1 MQDRFFFQHRLHLVK
16 FTASTHGLGEH
27 LICLQDALFGRLQDR
42 PGSCDGWK
50 TSAFA
55 EESLSGGLNCDDLAG
70 KFQHLLWSNRQSAL
84 DAIIRNLFKILEA
97 HIRHSQLRWQHSR
110 RIGEGW
116 FAEWPNG
123 HRPLSTTWPW
133 NIKPSL
139 LVLWGVC
146 WMFYGPSGNN
156 KGKTTRNPRGAA
168 SLGEDL
174 GTGPS
179 GSQSQPSRQQGN
191 YSRQPS
197 HDYLTSLY

>member
-1 MQDRFFFQHRLHLVK
+1 MQDRFFFQHHLHPVGVTQSIHQ
-16 FTASTHGLGEH
+16 FDEH
-27 LICLQDALFGRLQDR
+27 LFRVKHALFGRLHDR
-42 PGSCDGWK
+42 PGSCGGWE
-50 TSAFA
+50 TSVFA
-55 EESLSGGLNCDDLAG
+55 KDSLSGERDCDDLAG
-70 KFQHLLWSNRQSAL
+70 DLQHLHWSNRQTAL
-84 DAIIRNLFKILEA
+84 DVIIRILFKILET
-97 HIRHSQLRWQHSR
+97 HIRHSQLRWQQSR
-110 RIGEGW
+110 RIGEEW

-146 WMFYGPSGNN
+146 WMFYGPPDNH
-156 KGKTTRNPRGAA
+156 KAKATRNSGGAA

-179 GSQSQPSRQQGN
+179 GSQSESSRQQGN

-197 HDYLTSLY
+197 P